1 VGGEIMIA
9 GIIQA
14 RMGSTRLPG
23 KVMKFIFG
31 KPVLWHVVSR
41 VSQSIFIDKII
52 VATTTEP
59 EDDIIE
65 QFCCNEK
72 IPVFRGSKN
81 DVLDR
86 YYQCARQFKADDIV
100 RITADCPLH
109 DSGVID
115 HVIREYHEGAY
126 DYVTNTFEYTYP
138 DGLDVEIFSFSALE
152 NAWKNAT
159 LESEREHVTPYIRKN
174 SAIKKKNVT
183 SLTRYPSYRLTLDTP
198 EDYKFITL
206 IFEGLGRSYFSLD
219 DVVAYLE
226 KHPALLMINQ
236 HIGLNEGYL
245 KSLIQDAK
253 KTILRTDRLYLRH
266 LIPEDAS
273 DRYLQWLNDPD
284 VNKYLETKNASIDE
298 LKRYISEKLA
308 SHECI
313 FFGIFLKEGDQH
325 IGNVKLEP
333 VDFSKNEATIGIL
346 IGDYMWWGK
355 GICTEVINAV
365 VDYAF
370 SEMTL
375 NSLTLGVISENTAAI
390 TCYKNAGF
398 ITEKTE
404 KLDGVN
410 ANGERYKLIMSIHN
424 NRKKSGGQ

>member
-1 VGGEIMIA
+1 MIA

-23 KVMKFIFG
+23 KVMKSILG

-41 VSQSIFIDKII
+41 VSQSDLIDKII

-65 QFCCNEK
+65 KFCCYEQ
-72 IPVFRGSKN
+72 IPVFRGSN
-81 DVLDR
+81 HDVLDR
-86 YYQCARQFKADDIV
+86 YYQCARQFMADDIV

-109 DSGVID
+109 DAKVID
-115 HVIREYHEGAY
+115 RVIREYNEGAY

-152 NAWKNAT
+152 DAWKNAT
-159 LESEREHVTPYIRKN
+159 LESEREHVTPFLRKN
-174 SAIKKKNVT
+174 STIKTKNVT
-183 SLTRYPSYRLTLDTP
+183 SLIRYPLYRLTLDTP
-198 EDYKFITL
+198 EDYKFITV
-206 IFEGLGRSYFSLD
+206 IFEGLGRSFFSLD
-219 DVVAYLE
+219 EVVSYLE
-226 KHPALLMINQ
+226 KHTDLLTINQ
-236 HIGLNEGYL
+236 HIGLNEGYM
-245 KSLIQDAK
+245 KSLVQDAK

-266 LIPEDAS
+266 LMPDDAS
-273 DRYLQWLNDPD
+273 DRYLQWLNDPE
-284 VNKYLETKNASIDE
+284 VNKYLEIKNASIDE

-308 SHECI
+308 SYECI

-370 SEMTL
+370 SEMKL
-375 NSLTLGVISENTAAI
+375 NSLTLGVISENTPAI
-390 TCYKNAGF
+390 KCYKTVGF

-404 KLDGVN
+404 KLDGVD
-410 ANGERYKLIMSIHN
+410 AKGERYKLIMRIHN
-424 NRKKSGGQ
+424 NGKKSG